1 MKKLAVL
8 LAAMFGMSAA
18 QAAACYKDGAS
29 VTLQGNAVR
38 QYMKMGD
45 DSTKG
50 VWVLALDEPVCVID
64 KETSEDVQGRLMVS
78 RVQLIGM
85 PPPEGVSLL
94 LTGKL
99 STGNLSQYYIVPT
112 ALWVKSGRKLVP

>member
-8 LAAMFGMSAA
+8 LLATLGMGAANAA
-18 QAAACYKDGAS
+18 NCYRNGET

-64 KETSEDVQGRLMVS
+64 KETSEDTQGRLMVS
-78 RVQLIGM
+78 RVQLIGT
-85 PPPEGVSLL
+85 PPPEEVSLE

-112 ALWVKSGRKLVP
+112 ALWVQKGRKVAP